1 MFEIELAVMEIV
13 CIISELAVM
22 DIVRIISELAVMEI
36 VHIIS
41 ELAVM
46 YIVHIISELAVM
58 DIVSIISEHRKKKG
72 AWSEPKGL
80 LSIALFSSN
89 RIPIFHV
96 KCF

>member
-1 MFEIELAVMEIV
+1 MFEIELAVMYI
-13 CIISELAVM
+13 IRKISELAAM
-22 DIVRIISELAVMEI
+22 DIVL
-36 VHIIS
+36 
-41 ELAVM
+41 
-46 YIVHIISELAVM
+46 
-58 DIVSIISEHRKKKG
+58 IISEHRKKRG